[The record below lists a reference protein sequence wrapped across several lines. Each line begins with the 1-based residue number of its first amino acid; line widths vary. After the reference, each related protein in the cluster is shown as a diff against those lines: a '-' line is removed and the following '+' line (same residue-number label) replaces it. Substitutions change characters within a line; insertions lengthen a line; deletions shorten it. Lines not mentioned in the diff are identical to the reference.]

1 MCAIVFSV
9 LTIHR
14 KQHILEVLRRSGQV
28 IAKDLSQE
36 LELSEDTIRRDLRE
50 LAAEGLL
57 QRVHG
62 GALPASPAMGNF
74 SARLD
79 VASDEKKMI
88 GRAAAGMVQA
98 GQVVILDG
106 GTTAVQIARHFPPG
120 LKATVVTHSP
130 TIAVELVA
138 HAEIEVI
145 LIGGR
150 LFKHSVVAVGAP
162 AIEGIGRIRADT
174 YFMGVTGI
182 HPEIGLTTGD
192 FEEAHVKRAL
202 SASAAETIVLASPEK
217 LNAVSPY
224 VIAPISEVTGMI
236 VAAST
241 KRKALSAYARA
252 GITITKAPTGD

>member
-1 MCAIVFSV
+1 MFFV

-14 KQHILEVLRRSGQV
+14 KQRILEVLRRSGQV
-28 IAKDLSQE
+28 IAKDLSHE
-36 LELSEDTIRRDLRE
+36 LGLSEDTIRRDLRE

-74 SARLD
+74 SARLE
-79 VASDEKKMI
+79 VATDEKKMI
-88 GRAAAGMVQA
+88 GRAAAAMVRA

-106 GTTAVQIARHFPPG
+106 GTTAVQIARHFPAG

-224 VIAPISEVTGMI
+224 VIAPISEVAGMI

-241 KRKALSAYARA
+241 KRKALAAYVRA
-252 GITITKAPTGD
+252 GITITRAPAGD